1 MIKSLKRRFIAIAML
16 AFCAVLI
23 VALVAV
29 NCVNRYNVYRSIE
42 QRLVYLAESDL
53 GPPRGMLAELP
64 MSIQEWMD
72 MEGSELMSVE
82 SYFIFSGG
90 MLNQM
95 LDHELT
101 TLSEA
106 VGEDA
111 GAKLQEI
118 LTEGRDFGNFGVYRY
133 YVAER
138 GAMYH
143 VVFLRCGNE
152 FSAMRSLLKTSI
164 VVGLV
169 CTLAVFALV
178 ALLSGLATRPF
189 AENMERQR
197 RFISDVSH
205 ELKTPL
211 GVIMADLDMQVMDHG
226 VTEWLENAQTQ
237 TDHMAALVDRL
248 VSRSLL
254 DETMQ
259 RAEAVLINL
268 SLLTADTLR
277 ELEPMARIG
286 QRTVTADIAPG
297 VELYGNEEAL
307 REILS
312 ILLDNALKYTPP
324 GGEIALR
331 LSHGRRT
338 VLEIGNDCENL
349 QGVELER
356 LFDRFYRA
364 DATRASQEGHGLG
377 LAIARELLAGAGGSI
392 RARLEGGS
400 RIVFTVELP

>member
-1 MIKSLKRRFIAIAML
+1 MIKSLKRRFIAIAMV
-16 AFCAVLI
+16 AFFAVLI
-23 VALVAV
+23 VTLVAV
-29 NCVNRYNVYRSIE
+29 NCVNRHNVYRSID

-90 MLNQM
+90 MM
-95 LDHELT
+95 APMRDHELR

-106 VGEDA
+106 VGMDA
-111 GAKLQEI
+111 GAKLEEI
-118 LTEGRDFGNFGVYRY
+118 LAGGKDFGNFGLYRY

-138 GAMYH
+138 GMLYH

-164 VVGLV
+164 MVGLV
-169 CTLAVFALV
+169 CALAVFALV
-178 ALLSGLATRPF
+178 TLMSGLVVRPF
-189 AENMERQR
+189 AENVERQK

-211 GVIMADLDMQVMDHG
+211 GVIMADIDMQVMDHG
-226 VTEWLENAQTQ
+226 STEWLENARTQ
-237 TDHMAALVDRL
+237 TDHMAMLIDRL

-259 RAEAVLINL
+259 RAEAVLINV
-268 SLLTADTLR
+268 SLLTEDALH
-277 ELEPMARIG
+277 ELEPMARA
-286 QRTVTADIAPG
+286 RNLTVTADIAPG
-297 VELYGNEEAL
+297 AEVYGNETAL
-307 REILS
+307 RELIS
-312 ILLDNALKYTPP
+312 ILLDNAVKYTPEN
-324 GGEIALR
+324 GRIDLR
-331 LSHGRRT
+331 LSYGRKT
-338 VLEIGNDCENL
+338 VLEIGNDCRGL
-349 QGVELER
+349 QNTELER

-364 DATRASQEGHGLG
+364 DATRAMQEGHGLG
-377 LAIARELLAGAGGSI
+377 LSIARDILSQSGGNI
-392 RARLEGGS
+392 RARMEGGDV
-400 RIVFTVELP
+400 IVFTVEI

>member
-16 AFCAVLI
+16 AFFAVLI
-23 VALVAV
+23 VTLVAV
-29 NCVNRYNVYRSIE
+29 NCVNRHNVYQSIDR
-42 QRLVYLAESDL
+42 RLEYLAESDL

-90 MLNQM
+90 MMAQM
-95 LDHELT
+95 RDHELR

-106 VGEDA
+106 AGMDA
-111 GAKLQEI
+111 EAKLEEI
-118 LTEGRDFGNFGVYRY
+118 LAGGKDFGNFGPYRY
-133 YVAER
+133 YAAER
-138 GAMYH
+138 GTLYH

-169 CTLAVFALV
+169 CALAVFALV
-178 ALLSGLATRPF
+178 TLMSGLVVRPF
-189 AENMERQR
+189 AENVERQK

-211 GVIMADLDMQVMDHG
+211 GVIMADVDMQVMDHG
-226 VTEWLENAQTQ
+226 STEWLENARTQ
-237 TDHMAALVDRL
+237 TDHMAMLIDRL

-268 SLLTADTLR
+268 SLLTEDALR
-277 ELEPMARIG
+277 ELEPMARA
-286 QRTVTADIAPG
+286 RSLTVTADIAPG
-297 VELYGNEEAL
+297 AEVCGNEAAL
-307 REILS
+307 REVIS
-312 ILLDNALKYTPP
+312 ILLDNAVKYTPE
-324 GGEIALR
+324 GGRIQLR
-331 LSHGRRT
+331 LSGGRKT
-338 VLEIGNDCENL
+338 VLEIGNDCRGL
-349 QGVELER
+349 QNMDLER

-377 LAIARELLAGAGGSI
+377 LSIARDILSQSGGTI
-392 RARLEGGS
+392 RARMEGGET
-400 RIVFTVELP
+400 ILFTVEI